1 MIRSMYAAVS
11 GLRSHQTMMDVVG
24 NNIANVNT
32 HGYKRNSTI
41 FQDVLSQT
49 VRGAGTPTDNL
60 GGTNPA
66 QVGLGVTVSG
76 TAQNFSQGFLQI
88 TNRDMDLAIQG
99 DGFFVLETDAPQRMY
114 TRAGTF
120 FLDAENRLVSSEGGL
135 VQGWMADPDTGEI
148 SSTFH
153 TTNLSIPIGD
163 LTAPVITSEIKFGG
177 NLPGELAV
185 GETVVTGL
193 EVYDS
198 QGNFVPLSLTFT
210 KTAVHEWTAT
220 AEYGDPAT
228 AITLT
233 DNVVTFVD
241 GEVSAPGDFTI
252 DIAAGQIPDMGDIAL
267 VIGGDTERR
276 LTQFGVEASVTAVSQ
291 DGSAAGVLTSV
302 RTGTDGVISG
312 TYSNGRTKPVAQIAL
327 ASFANP
333 GGLERVTGSS
343 WIPSVNSGLAQVGD
357 TNTGGR
363 GIVAAGAL
371 EMSNVDLASEFT
383 TLIQSQRGFQANSRV
398 VTSSDEL
405 LQEIVNLKR

>member
-1 MIRSMYAAVS
+1 MYAAVS

-41 FQDVLSQT
+41 FEDVLSQT
-49 VRGAGTPTDNL
+49 VAGAGTPTDNL

-66 QVGLGVTVSG
+66 QVGLGVTVAG

-88 TNRDMDLAIQG
+88 TNRDLDLAIQG
-99 DGFFVLETDAPQRMY
+99 DGFFVLDAAGERMF

-120 FLDAENRLVSSEGGL
+120 FLDAENRMVSSEGGL
-135 VQGWMADPDTGEI
+135 VQGWMADPVTGAI
-148 SSTFH
+148 NSTFQ
-153 TTNLSIPIGD
+153 TDDLSIPIGD
-163 LTAPVITSEIKFGG
+163 QTAPVITTEVKFGG
-177 NLPGELAV
+177 NLPSEDPV
-185 GETVVTGL
+185 GSTVETGL
-193 EVYDS
+193 EIFDD
-198 QGNFVPLSLTFT
+198 QGNSVPLAITFT

-220 AEYGDPAT
+220 AGYGEPLT
-228 AITLT
+228 PIVMT
-233 DNVVTFVD
+233 DNVLTFTD
-241 GEVSAPGDFTI
+241 GEVTGPIDFDI
-252 DIAAGQIPDMGDIAL
+252 NIAAGQIPDTGDIAL
-267 VIGGDTERR
+267 IIGGDTERR
-276 LTQFGVEASVTAVSQ
+276 MTQFGDDASVTAFTQ
-291 DGSAAGVLTSV
+291 DGSAAGVLTSI
-302 RTGTDGVISG
+302 RIGTDGVVAG
-312 TYSNGRTKPVAQIAL
+312 TFSNGRTKPVAQLAL

-343 WIPSVNSGLAQVGD
+343 WIPSVNSGLAQIGD
-357 TNTGGR
+357 TDTGGR
-363 GIVAAGAL
+363 GIIAAGAL